1 MGTTKNKKKVLIAS
15 ISVISVLVIAIACV
29 VMLSFFNEQSTT
41 DVGVAKLEEK
51 HYSAL
56 ADSSGFTITKK
67 GDENILL
74 PNAKFKI
81 TDLDGNPVQDTSGNT
96 VGTIENGNYVLVTDA
111 SGRISVNLPDGFY
124 KLEEIEAPEG
134 YWLPGTQEDRV
145 EYIGINRSRLE
156 VAEFDIKAVSTIK
169 GNGFSQIYDIK
180 STGDGGYVVAGSAQ
194 GDCDINADRKV
205 EFTSKGDYDYVIAKF
220 DKDGVYQWHYTDGTT
235 GPDEFKKVD
244 RTSDGGYIAV
254 GYEYSDT
261 YKDAVVVKVDSEG
274 NLVWKQKP
282 TSVAVGNDP
291 YDDELTSVKVLS
303 TGSIVVTGNYYGGE
317 IKVGETVLRN
327 ASQRQQG
334 FVAWLDEEGY
344 ATKAV
349 QLNGRDVS
357 TSVRSNVNVT
367 DVIEAND
374 NVVVSV
380 DYVGKINVNGTEE
393 TTTTNQQDAMIVRFT
408 LDGGYIGRTV
418 VAGAATDSI
427 EGLAVDEDGNIIAA
441 GGFGGNITISGT
453 TITPKTANKSNAL
466 MLKFTSNGNFISYY
480 AVKGS
485 DENKFTSVMYSSD
498 GGIVLGGWFY
508 GAIDVDGD
516 GKNELTSK
524 GHGDGLVFK
533 IKMDGS
539 VDWGKQ
545 IGGTTLEEVYAVA
558 ELKDRN
564 ILAAGSFDSDTLTVD
579 GRTNALTKDGG
590 TDTFVAILDRTVIE
604 PQIRDRRA
612 LEIKNELKTFKITTE
627 VGANADG
634 KREGGTISGKP
645 TSTRNINLVEEVKY
659 GHDTELPVV
668 ITPDGTNSVY
678 KVLINDEEVDFTPGG
693 NGVVVLGPFEN
704 VKENYHIK
712 VIFETQ
718 STVLVHHYKEGT
730 TEKLAEDVVMKDRIG
745 NKYKATVSANVPEY
759 YEAVGTPA
767 NVTGFYTSDQT
778 VVTFYYKLRKY
789 TYDVNYLDKD
799 TGENIKPTKVST
811 ISYTYGTDV
820 SLSNE
825 KIDIV
830 GYNYDHMDKNSMT
843 IGVRD
848 NVVNIYYAK
857 RRDLTLTVNYYEAGT
872 SNRIKDAKTIRNLE
886 YGAVID
892 PETYADK
899 ITGYNYGHCTP
910 SSVTIGVNNNT
921 VDIYYSKVTGLS
933 YTVNFVEKGNETNVL
948 HSPEIVGDQSFGDV
962 ISAESCKINI
972 DGYRYVNPS
981 SETITLGM
989 NDEDNVITLYYTK
1002 RTDLSYTLKFYDVD
1016 TYEQIHTDKTVG
1028 SQIFES
1034 VISAANAKIDIDGYR
1049 FERGEPT
1056 SLTISSNSSNN
1067 IIRLYYLRL
1076 TGLQYTV
1083 RYVEKGNSSNVLH
1096 EDKVDNEQ
1104 TYGNVISAADEVIS
1118 IDGYNYD
1125 SASSS
1130 TITIGTDANENVITL
1145 YYTRRADLSYTV
1157 NYLEKDTER
1166 AITSAKTVNRKTFGD
1181 TVRESAIA
1189 IEGYDKVNPTE
1200 KTITIGVTGNVINF
1214 YYTKRT
1220 DLGYTVN
1227 YLEKDTNTVLANSK
1241 YVDGQMY
1248 DASVSEEA
1256 ITIAGYNKP
1265 AKDIETIKIG
1275 VNDNVINFYY
1285 TKRND
1290 LSYTVKYYDL
1300 NTDEELKDAKV
1311 VNNQT
1316 YKSRVSETADDIA
1329 GYDKVAPTSQ
1339 SIIIGLNENVI
1350 KFYYT
1355 KRTNLSYTV
1364 NYLEKDTE
1372 TVLAD
1377 SKTIANQE
1385 FESRVT
1391 ESAINI
1397 EGYDKVAPTTQ
1408 SIIIGV
1414 EENVINFYYTKR
1426 VDLSYTVNYLEKGTG
1441 KVLNIA
1447 KTVDGQEF
1455 KKEITENAIDI
1466 VGYNLDGT
1474 AERKITIGV
1483 TGNVINFYYTK
1494 KTDLQYTV
1502 RHIEDGTDNE
1512 VYSTETIRNQTFEKV
1527 INASDHVREI
1537 DGFKFKS
1544 ANPTTLTVGV
1554 DSTKNVI
1561 TIYYSRVEGLSY
1573 TVNYLEKGSNKVI
1586 SPAQTTD
1593 NQVFG
1598 TKVNARSKVIDV
1610 KGYKF
1615 DSVST
1620 EELTVGTGEN
1630 VLNIYYTVDAD
1641 QTKEL
1646 SYTVEYYR
1654 DGVLMSQ
1661 DTQVEKTTVQ
1671 WLQPDTMTVNKSKIN
1686 TTNKYVAYVL
1696 DTANTAEIPNE
1707 IASGSVIKVYYKRDL
1722 EKTGYTIEYYYD
1734 GARDDAATELVE
1746 VDTGHIVTESEVS
1759 ERVTAHN
1766 KDNYKLLRVTNTP
1779 LVAVEDMEGNIIRV
1793 YYIKKT
1799 VGPGGEDIDKDKT
1812 AYTIEYYYE
1821 GVRDNDRTLL
1831 VNVNKGQVITDSDIA
1846 ANITANTK
1854 EGYKLL
1860 MTTNTPLTVTE
1871 DVNSNIIRIY
1881 YIKSKVIGPDG
1892 EEIENN
1898 KVGYSVEYYYNGV
1911 KDNYLT
1917 DVFNADV
1924 GSTITD
1930 SMIAGKV
1937 TANTKEGYKLL
1948 TIVNTPL
1955 TIVEDV
1961 KFNVIRVYY
1970 KSNKIIGPDGTEIDN
1985 NKVGYTIEYYYN
1997 AVKDNTRTELVD
2009 ADKGDVITKAT
2020 IANRITANT
2029 VNGYKLLQ
2037 VLNTPLTITEDIKTN
2052 VIRVYYKSNKI
2063 IGPGGTEID
2072 NNKVGYSIE
2081 YYYNGTKDNART
2093 ELIEADKNAVITD
2106 SDIAARV
2113 TANTKDGFKL
2123 LTIVNTPLT
2132 TVEDMDANVIK
2143 VYYISEKITG
2153 PDGTEIDNN
2162 KVGYSIEYYYNGVK
2176 DNARTE
2182 LVEATK
2188 GNIITDSDVNARATA
2203 NTKDGFRLL
2212 QIVNT
2217 PLTTSEDV
2225 KANVIKV
2232 FYISTTT
2239 TGPNG
2244 EIIPNTNVG
2253 YSIEYFYNGV
2263 KDNTRTDVI
2272 EAKKGAIIT
2281 DSDVAARVTANTKD
2295 GFKLLTIVNT
2305 PLTTSDNMLAN
2316 VVRVYYINKKV
2327 TGPDGTE
2334 IDNNKVGYTMEYFY
2348 DGIRDNTLT
2357 EVVDANKGQIITD
2370 SNIENRVEANTR
2382 NGFKL
2387 LTVANTPLVTSD
2399 DMKNNVIRVYY
2410 ISKKVT
2416 GPDGSEIDNN
2426 KLGYTMEYFYNGVKD
2441 NTRTELVVAAKG
2453 DIVNDVNARVTANT
2467 KDGFK
2472 LLQVVNMPLT
2482 VSENMKNNVI
2492 KVYYINSEIEDPNR
2506 PGTMIP
2512 NTNVGYS
2519 IEYFY
2524 NGVKD
2529 NARTDVVEAAK
2540 GSIITNDTVANT
2552 VAENRLDGYTL
2563 LQVLN
2568 TPLTVIENIDSNVIR
2583 VYYKSD
2589 LTSGPNGT
2597 QVPNT
2602 KVGYSLEYYY
2612 NGVRDYSLTELVEV
2626 EPNTTITNETVS
2638 AKVAA
2643 NTKAGFKLL
2652 EVVNTPLTASENVDN
2667 NVIKIFYVDAK
2678 VQDPENPGQ
2687 MIDNNKLGYTI
2698 EYYYNGDKDN
2708 RITDLVTA
2716 DRDDVIT
2723 EDMIAV
2729 NIAAHKKAGC
2739 TRVVTLGLPLTIG
2752 GDLDKNVVRVYYV
2765 DSSVLADRVQ
2775 YQVKYY
2781 YDGVVNNAKTSTVA
2795 DTRGNVI
2802 FEDMITELVNS
2813 NLLTGYELSEIKNT
2827 PLVLGKDIL
2836 TNVIEVYYVKRADL
2850 SYTVN
2855 YYEKDTTTS
2864 VADSKVAHNKVFGDL
2879 IKENAIDVPGYDKVN
2894 PISKSITIGVGE
2906 NIINFYYTKR
2916 EDLSY
2921 TVNYLEK
2928 DTEKVIAKAKVV
2940 NGQTFGTMVEERAI
2954 DIAGYVKPEV
2964 ATQSIE
2970 IGVEGNVIDFY
2981 YTKRSDLSYVVNHY
2995 EDGTTTK
3002 IADTEKV
3009 TGVEFETVIDS
3020 KTKAE
3025 EIDGYSFKSC
3035 NPESL
3040 IVGVDTENNVIDIF
3054 YTRVSGLSY
3063 TVNYVEKGNEENV
3076 LHPAKQLG
3084 EQVFGTTIKAQDE
3097 VIDITGYNY
3106 DSVSVD
3112 SIRLETD
3119 SSKNVITIYYTK
3131 KADLSYTVNYYE
3143 KDTNNKI
3150 SDSKVVDKQ
3159 TFEAEITEKAIDI
3172 VGYVKP
3178 ETDTQTIVIGVEE
3191 NVINFYYVKRK
3202 DLSYTVNYYEE
3213 GTTQKVAE
3221 SKVIDNQVFKAEIRE
3236 TPIEVSGYDRVS
3248 ADSKTI
3254 IIGVEGNVIDFY
3266 YTKRSDLSYVVNYYE
3281 KDTDKKITASKNV
3294 SGQIYLSDVTEQA
3307 MPIEGYVADGETSK
3321 TIRIGVDT
3329 NVIDFYY
3336 VKRKDLSYTVDY
3348 LEKGTTKKI
3357 AESKIVE
3364 GQTFE
3369 SDVTEQA
3376 IDIAGYDKQNPITQ
3390 KITIGV
3396 SGNVISFYYTKK
3408 IDLSYT
3414 VNYLEKDT
3422 ENAVATAK
3430 VVHGQTFDADV
3441 TEQAI
3446 DVDGYNKVDPTE
3458 ASIKI
3463 SDGENV
3469 INFYYTKKSDL
3480 GYKVNYLEKNT
3491 DKVLAEQKNVSGKTF
3506 DEVIK
3511 AADEVISI
3519 DGYNYNSVDKD
3530 SIRITTG
3537 ENIIN
3542 IYYVKRKDLSYK
3554 INYLE
3559 KDTNAVL
3566 RAQKAVSEVEFDTEV
3581 RLDAEKVT
3589 IDGYVFDSAV
3599 PENFRVGTNI
3609 DSNVMNIYYVKRAD
3623 LSYTINYLDSET
3635 RESLHDAK
3643 VQGNQVLGTKINAN
3657 DEIIDIDGYEFE
3669 SVDKMSITIRTG
3681 ENVINI
3687 YYARRKD
3694 LTYTMNFLEKGTN
3707 EVLADAKVVRGQTFE
3722 AIVSSSGKQI
3732 EIDGYN
3738 YDSVDKRTLTIGTG
3752 VNEFNFYYTKR
3763 NDLTYTVNYLEQG
3776 SNKALAS
3783 AKVVN
3788 EQEFKAMIS
3797 EKAIDIVG
3805 YVKPEVDSQT
3815 IEMKVEGNVINF
3827 YYTKRNDLSYVV
3839 NHYEDGTT
3847 KKIADSETIEG
3858 VTFEMVIDSK
3868 TKAKTIDGYSFKSCT
3883 PESLTIGVDL
3893 DKNVINIYYARV
3905 DGLSYTVN
3913 YVEKGNETNILH
3925 PAKVVDKQTFG
3936 NVITAADEIIDISGY
3951 NYDSVSADTITVG
3964 TDATKNVI
3972 TIYYTRRVDLSY
3984 TVNYLEQ
3991 GTEEVLATAKTVD
4004 KQVLGAEVTETA
4016 IDINGYV
4023 KPETDTQK
4031 IVIAV
4036 EGNVINFYYTKKADL
4051 SYTVNYY
4058 EEGTVQKVAE
4068 SKVVDKQIFNAT
4080 VKEEAI
4086 DVPGYAVV
4094 DPATQSI
4101 VIAVEGNVINFYYTR
4116 RVDLGYVVNY
4126 LEKDTDK
4133 KVIPSKN
4140 VTGQTYLSDVTEQA
4154 MPVEG
4159 YDMVEPTSN
4168 TITIGVSENVI
4179 NFYYTK
4185 RTNLS
4190 YTVNYL
4196 EKGATEPLAPAKVVD
4211 GQTFETKITEE
4222 AIDIA
4227 GYVKPDVTTQE
4238 IEIAIQNNVINFYY
4252 TKRNDL
4258 SYIVNYLEFNTE
4270 NQIANSKRVDKQTFK
4285 ATASEEAI
4293 NIDGYDKLDPTT
4305 KSIVIAVEGNV
4316 INFYYTKKGDLNYKV
4331 NYLEKDTN
4339 KVIRQQKV
4347 DTGRT
4352 FDEVIIAA
4360 DEVIDIDGYNYDSR
4374 DKETLKIST
4383 GENVINLYYTKKTDL
4398 SYTVNY
4404 LEKDTNKVLK
4414 AQKVAREVAFDTEV
4428 TIAKEKLEI
4437 DGYIFDSAIPE
4448 SFNVGTNIEANVM
4461 NIYYRKRSD
4470 LSYTVNYLETE
4481 TNTVLQPAKVTDGKK
4496 LEDVVNAE
4504 EEIVDID
4511 GYNFDS
4517 FSNATIVIGTGEN
4530 VINIYYTKRNDLTY
4544 TINYLEKDTNEVL
4557 HEPTVVRN
4565 QVFGAVIGSSGKSI
4579 VIDGYNYNSADKR
4592 TITIGT
4598 NEAENVINLYYTKF
4612 TDLTY
4617 TVKYIDRD
4625 TDKVLADD
4633 KTVSN
4638 NAYGDVIIAGNEAIA
4653 IDGYSFD
4660 GCNVERL
4667 TIGTGENVI
4676 IVYYTKVE
4684 GLSYTVKYI
4693 DKITDETINAP
4704 KTKGDQTFG
4713 DTILAR
4719 NERIDIDGYVYDSA
4733 SKDRLTI
4740 GTGVNELIIY
4750 YTKRTDLSYKVRYV
4764 EKGTGKEIKS
4774 AKVVTDKMFKE
4785 EVFGDDEAIDIDG
4798 YNIESVDKEKIII
4811 GTNTDE
4817 NVITVTYARRTDL
4830 GYVVNYLE
4838 KGTNKP
4844 VTGSKTV
4851 ENITFGSEIYS
4862 ANDKIKVY
4870 GYDYDSADK
4879 ESIIIGTGEN
4889 VINLYFTLRD
4899 TKVTVHYYEENTTNK
4914 VSEDVVFEGK
4924 VFTKYE
4930 TEAARDVAS
4939 KYELVGIPENATG
4952 KMTEEEMV
4960 VNYYYRKKATKVI
4973 VHFYEEGTT
4982 NKLSE
4987 NVVIDGRID
4996 DGYTTTAAT
5005 DVPAKYELSIR
5016 PENATGSMT
5025 EEIIEVTYF
5034 YKVKD
5039 AVVNVRYLE
5048 KDTNIELASSEKQT
5062 GKVEEDYRTDAK
5074 SIEGYTLVG
5083 DSGNTTGKLTI
5094 DPITVT
5100 FYYLQNTSVQV
5111 NHIDK
5116 NTGEIIE
5123 TDIAEG
5129 LVGDKYTASAKNIE
5143 NYMLVERPRI
5153 ETVTMSK
5160 DKITLNYYYVHV
5172 SAGVIEK
5179 HVDVITGDILANEV
5193 HDGHEGDEY
5202 EILARIFEGYDLVT
5216 EKLPAN
5222 ARGTMAVNVIEVTY
5236 YYKHRASVTVEYVD
5250 KVSGKKL
5257 AEDVVIDGHEADKYT
5272 TDRKEFDG
5280 YVLKEMPGN
5289 ADGAMTKE
5297 NITVRYE
5304 YVHASEG
5311 VEVKYIDIKTGEE
5324 LAEADLIAGNETDDY
5339 KAEARTISGYDLVKD
5354 KLPEN
5359 AEGNM
5364 TVDKI
5369 VVEYYYIRRSGVTVK
5384 YVDKSTG
5391 DLVAETEVIEGHEGD
5406 AYKTESKDIEGY
5418 KLVKTP
5424 ENNEG
5429 TMGRDMIEVI
5439 YEYARPAKVVVNY
5452 IDVDTNDDI
5461 MDAEE
5466 INGFDGDAYEVEVK
5480 EIKYYNL
5487 VQDKLPNNA
5496 KGTMKVTVTDNIVDN
5511 TIVVNY
5517 FYKKMTFSLKVNK
5530 VLDSVVLNGKTLS
5543 INSDIGKID
5552 IDKTELANAKLQI
5565 IYKIRVTNDG
5575 ELAGK
5580 AKLLENLPKGT
5591 TMSKADNQLW
5601 EVNGATATMITEEIK
5616 PGETKEYTVILDWV
5630 GGENNLGNMKNTV
5643 DVIGTENEAGFP
5655 AEDVKVD
5662 LKNNEAELV
5671 ISISTGTSTYVLAT
5685 GIVMIVLAGVSII
5698 LVKKTK
5704 E

>member
-466 MLKFTSNGNFISYY
+466 MLRFTSNGNFISYY

-962 ISAESCKINI
+962 VSAESCKINI

-1028 SQIFES
+1028 SQTFES

-1311 VNNQT
+1311 VNDQT
-1316 YKSRVSETADDIA
+1316 YKARVTENAVDIE
-1329 GYDKVAPTSQ
+1329 GYDKVEPTSL
-1339 SIIIGLNENVI
+1339 SITIGLNENI
-1350 KFYYT
+1350 IRFYYT

-1364 NYLEKDTE
+1364 NYLEKDTD

-1377 SKTIANQE
+1377 SKTFSNQE
-1385 FESRVT
+1385 FKSNVT
-1391 ESAINI
+1391 ASAINI
-1397 EGYDKVAPTTQ
+1397 EGYDKVAPTEKT
-1408 SIIIGV
+1408 ITIGV
-1414 EENVINFYYTKR
+1414 NENVINFYYTKR
-1426 VDLSYTVNYLEKGTG
+1426 TDLSYTVNYLEKGSG
-1441 KVLNIA
+1441 KVLKDA
-1447 KTVDGQEF
+1447 KVIDGQEF
-1455 KKEITENAIDI
+1455 KKEVTETAASIE
-1466 VGYNLDGT
+1466 GYNLEGS
-1474 AERKITIGV
+1474 AERTITIGV

-1494 KTDLQYTV
+1494 KSDLQYTV
-1502 RHIEDGTDNE
+1502 RHIEDGTENE
-1512 VYSTETIRNQTFEKV
+1512 VYSTETIKNKTFEEV
-1527 INASDHVREI
+1527 ITSADHVREI

-1544 ANPTTLTVGV
+1544 ANPTSLTIGV

-1573 TVNYLEKGSNKVI
+1573 TVNYLEKGTNKVI

-1598 TKVNARSKVIDV
+1598 TKVNASSKIIDV

-1615 DSVST
+1615 DSIST
-1620 EELTVGTGEN
+1620 DELTIGTDATKN
-1630 VLNIYYTVDAD
+1630 VINIYYTVDEE

-1646 SYTVEYYR
+1646 SYTVEYYK
-1654 DGVLMSQ
+1654 DGALMSQ
-1661 DTQVEKTTVQ
+1661 DTQVERTTVQ
-1671 WLQPDTMTVNKSKIN
+1671 WLQPDTMRVNKDKIN
-1686 TTNKYVAYVL
+1686 TTNKYVAYML
-1696 DTANTAEIPNE
+1696 DTENTAEIPDE
-1707 IASGSVIKVYYKRDL
+1707 IASGSTIKVYYKRNP
-1722 EKTGYTIEYYYD
+1722 EKTGVTIEYYYD
-1734 GARDDAATELVE
+1734 GVIDDASTELVE
-1746 VDTGHIVTESEVS
+1746 VDTGHIVTDSEVS
-1759 ERVTAHN
+1759 DRVTAHN
-1766 KDNYKLLRVTNTP
+1766 KDGYKLLRVTNTP
-1779 LVAVEDMEGNIIRV
+1779 LVAVEDMDGNVIRV
-1793 YYIKKT
+1793 YYIKK
-1799 VGPGGEDIDKDKT
+1799 VIGPGGEEIKNT
-1812 AYTIEYYYE
+1812 AYTVEYYYG
-1821 GVRDNDRTLL
+1821 GVRDNNRTLL
-1831 VNVNKGQVITDSDIA
+1831 VNATKGQVITDSDIA
-1846 ANITANTK
+1846 ANVTANTK
-1854 EGYKLL
+1854 EGYRWL
-1860 MTTNTPLTVTE
+1860 MTTNTPLTITE

-1881 YIKSKVIGPDG
+1881 YIEAKDG
-1892 EEIENN
+1892 NEN
-1898 KVGYSVEYYYNGV
+1898 KVGYSIEYYYNGV

-1917 DVFNADV
+1917 DVFEANIGTA
-1924 GSTITD
+1924 ITD
-1930 SMIAGKV
+1930 SNISERV
-1937 TANTKEGYKLL
+1937 TANTKDGYKLL
-1948 TIVNTPL
+1948 TITNTPL
-1955 TIVEDV
+1955 VTVRDSR
-1961 KFNVIRVYY
+1961 FNVIRVYY
-1970 KSNKIIGPDGTEIDN
+1970 NEVNSNKL
-1985 NKVGYTIEYYYN
+1985 GYSIEYFYN
-1997 AVKDNTRTELVD
+1997 GVKDNTRTELVE
-2009 ADKGDVITKAT
+2009 ADKGNVIAKAD
-2020 IANRITANT
+2020 IANRVTANT
-2029 VNGYKLLQ
+2029 VDGYTLLQ
-2037 VLNTPLTITEDIKTN
+2037 VLNTPLTITENVKSN
-2052 VIRVYYKSNKI
+2052 VIRVYYKEVNSTKLGYSIEYFYNGVKDNTRTELVEADKGAVI
-2063 IGPGGTEID
+2063 TDGDVAEKVTANTKDGFRLLTILNTPLTTVENMDANVIKVYYISKKTTGPNGEEID
-2072 NNKVGYSIE
+2072 NNKLGYSIE
-2081 YYYNGTKDNART
+2081 YYYNGVKDNART
-2093 ELIEADKNAVITD
+2093 ELIETDKGKIVTDNDVNAKVIANTKDGFRLLHVVNTPLTIVDDVKTNVIKAFYISTTTTGPGGTQIPNNNVGYTLEYFYNGVKDNTRTYVVEAAKDVTITD
-2106 SDIAARV
+2106 NDIAERV
-2113 TANTKDGFKL
+2113 AANTKDGFKL

-2132 TVEDMDANVIK
+2132 TTDDMFANVIR
-2143 VYYISEKITG
+2143 VYYIDSTTTG
-2153 PDGTEIDNN
+2153 PGGEIIDNN
-2162 KVGYSIEYYYNGVK
+2162 K
-2176 DNARTE
+2176 
-2182 LVEATK
+2182 L
-2188 GNIITDSDVNARATA
+2188 
-2203 NTKDGFRLL
+2203 
-2212 QIVNT
+2212 
-2217 PLTTSEDV
+2217 
-2225 KANVIKV
+2225 
-2232 FYISTTT
+2232 
-2239 TGPNG
+2239 
-2244 EIIPNTNVG
+2244 
-2253 YSIEYFYNGV
+2253 
-2263 KDNTRTDVI
+2263 
-2272 EAKKGAIIT
+2272 
-2281 DSDVAARVTANTKD
+2281 
-2295 GFKLLTIVNT
+2295 
-2305 PLTTSDNMLAN
+2305 
-2316 VVRVYYINKKV
+2316 
-2327 TGPDGTE
+2327 
-2334 IDNNKVGYTMEYFY
+2334 GYTMEYFY
-2348 DGIRDNTLT
+2348 DGVRDNTLT
-2357 EVVDANKGQIITD
+2357 EVITANKGQVITD
-2370 SNIENRVEANTR
+2370 SNVEKRVEANTK

-2410 ISKKVT
+2410 ISKKTT
-2416 GPDGSEIDNN
+2416 GPNGEIIDNN
-2426 KLGYTMEYFYNGVKD
+2426 KLGYTIEYFYNEVKD

-2453 DIVNDVNARVTANT
+2453 DVIAEGAVSDKANANMKAGYQLLTIVNV
-2467 KDGFK
+2467 
-2472 LLQVVNMPLT
+2472 PLT
-2482 VSENMKNNVI
+2482 IGDNMKNNVI
-2492 KVYYINSEIEDPNR
+2492 KVFYINSETENPNR

-2512 NTNVGYS
+2512 NPNVGYT

-2524 NGVKD
+2524 DSVKN
-2529 NARTDVVEAAK
+2529 NARTEAIESDVGIV
-2540 GSIITNDTVANT
+2540 ITEDLIADKLSSNT
-2552 VAENRLDGYTL
+2552 LDGYTL

-2568 TPLTVIENIDSNVIR
+2568 TPLTITDNVNANVIR
-2583 VYYKSD
+2583 VYYKSE
-2589 LTSGPNGT
+2589 TVTGPGGT

-2626 EPNTTITNETVS
+2626 EPNAVITNETVS
-2638 AKVAA
+2638 AKVVAH
-2643 NTKAGFKLL
+2643 TKAGFKLL

-2667 NVIKIFYVDAK
+2667 NVIKIFYIDAK
-2678 VQDPENPGQ
+2678 VEDPENPGQ
-2687 MIDNNKLGYTI
+2687 MIDNEKLGYTI

-2708 RITDLVTA
+2708 RITDLVEA

-2723 EDMIAV
+2723 EDMIAA

-2752 GDLDKNVVRVYYV
+2752 GDLEKNVIRVYYV
-2765 DSSVLADRVQ
+2765 DSSVLVDRVQ

-2781 YDGVVNNAKTSTVA
+2781 YDGVVNNAKTSTVS
-2795 DTRGNVI
+2795 DTKGNVI
-2802 FEDMITELVNS
+2802 FDDMINELVNS

-2827 PLVLGKDIL
+2827 PLVLGRDVL
-2836 TNVIEVYYVKRADL
+2836 TNVIDVYYTKRADL

-2855 YYEKDTTTS
+2855 YYEKDTTTK
-2864 VADSKVAHNKVFGDL
+2864 VADSKVVENKIFGDL
-2879 IKENAIDVPGYDKVN
+2879 VKENAIDVAGYDKVN

-2928 DTEKVIAKAKVV
+2928 DTEKVIAEAKVV
-2940 NGQTFGTMVEERAI
+2940 NGQIFGTEVEEKAV
-2954 DIAGYVKPEV
+2954 DIAGYVKPDV
-2964 ATQSIE
+2964 TTQSIE
-2970 IGVEGNVIDFY
+2970 IGVDGNVIDFY
-2981 YTKRSDLSYVVNHY
+2981 YTKRQDLSYTVNHY
-2995 EDGTTTK
+2995 EDGTTNK
-3002 IADTEKV
+3002 IADSETV
-3009 TGVEFETVIDS
+3009 NGVEFETVIDS
-3020 KTKAE
+3020 KTKAK
-3025 EIDGYSFKSC
+3025 EINGYSFKSC
-3035 NPESL
+3035 SPESL
-3040 IVGVDTENNVIDIF
+3040 TVGVDANKNVIDIF

-3063 TVNYVEKGNEENV
+3063 TVNYVEKGNEENI

-3084 EQVFGTTIKAQDE
+3084 DQVFGTTIKAADE
-3097 VIDITGYNY
+3097 VIDIAGYNY
-3106 DSVSVD
+3106 ESVSVD
-3112 SIRLETD
+3112 SIKLGTN
-3119 SSKNVITIYYTK
+3119 SSENVITIYYTK

-3150 SDSKVVDKQ
+3150 AESKVVNKQ

-3172 VGYVKP
+3172 AGYVKP
-3178 ETDTQTIVIGVEE
+3178 ETDTKTIVIGVNE
-3191 NVINFYYVKRK
+3191 NVINFYYTKRL

-3221 SKVIDNQVFKAEIRE
+3221 SKVVDNQVFKAEVRE
-3236 TPIEVSGYDRVS
+3236 TPIEVTGYDRVS

-3266 YTKRSDLSYVVNYYE
+3266 YTKREDLGYTVNYYE
-3281 KDTDKKITASKNV
+3281 KGTTKKITPSKNV
-3294 SGQIYLSDVTEQA
+3294 PGQIYLSDVTESA
-3307 MPIEGYVADGETSK
+3307 MPVEGYVADGETSK
-3321 TIRIGVDT
+3321 TITIGVGE

-3357 AESKIVE
+3357 AESKVVE

-3422 ENAVATAK
+3422 ENVVAAAK

-3441 TEQAI
+3441 TEKAI
-3446 DVDGYNKVDPTE
+3446 DIDGYNKLDPTE
-3458 ASIKI
+3458 VSIKI
-3463 SDGENV
+3463 ADGENV
-3469 INFYYTKKSDL
+3469 INFYYVKKTGL
-3480 GYKVNYLEKNT
+3480 EYKVNYLEKGSN
-3491 DKVLAEQKNVSGKTF
+3491 KVLHNQKIETGRVF
-3506 DEVIK
+3506 DEVIN
-3511 AADEVISI
+3511 AADEIIAI

-3537 ENIIN
+3537 ENVIN

-3554 INYLE
+3554 VNYLE
-3559 KDTNAVL
+3559 KGTDTVL
-3566 RAQKAVSEVEFDTEV
+3566 KEQKVVSGAEFDTEV
-3581 RLDAEKVT
+3581 TIDAEKVV
-3589 IDGYVFDSAV
+3589 IDGYNFDSV
-3599 PENFRVGTNI
+3599 NKESFKVGTNN
-3609 DSNVMNIYYVKRAD
+3609 DENVMNIYYTKRND
-3623 LSYTINYLDSET
+3623 LSYTVNYLDSAT
-3635 RESLHDAK
+3635 NDSLHDAK
-3643 VQGNQVLGTKINAN
+3643 VAGNQVLGTKINTN
-3657 DEIIDIDGYEFE
+3657 DEIIE
-3669 SVDKMSITIRTG
+3669 
-3681 ENVINI
+3681 
-3687 YYARRKD
+3687 
-3694 LTYTMNFLEKGTN
+3694 
-3707 EVLADAKVVRGQTFE
+3707 
-3722 AIVSSSGKQI
+3722 
-3732 EIDGYN
+3732 
-3738 YDSVDKRTLTIGTG
+3738 
-3752 VNEFNFYYTKR
+3752 
-3763 NDLTYTVNYLEQG
+3763 
-3776 SNKALAS
+3776 
-3783 AKVVN
+3783 
-3788 EQEFKAMIS
+3788 
-3797 EKAIDIVG
+3797 
-3805 YVKPEVDSQT
+3805 
-3815 IEMKVEGNVINF
+3815 
-3827 YYTKRNDLSYVV
+3827 
-3839 NHYEDGTT
+3839 
-3847 KKIADSETIEG
+3847 
-3858 VTFEMVIDSK
+3858 
-3868 TKAKTIDGYSFKSCT
+3868 
-3883 PESLTIGVDL
+3883 
-3893 DKNVINIYYARV
+3893 
-3905 DGLSYTVN
+3905 
-3913 YVEKGNETNILH
+3913 
-3925 PAKVVDKQTFG
+3925 
-3936 NVITAADEIIDISGY
+3936 
-3951 NYDSVSADTITVG
+3951 
-3964 TDATKNVI
+3964 
-3972 TIYYTRRVDLSY
+3972 
-3984 TVNYLEQ
+3984 
-3991 GTEEVLATAKTVD
+3991 
-4004 KQVLGAEVTETA
+4004 
-4016 IDINGYV
+4016 
-4023 KPETDTQK
+4023 
-4031 IVIAV
+4031 
-4036 EGNVINFYYTKKADL
+4036 
-4051 SYTVNYY
+4051 
-4058 EEGTVQKVAE
+4058 
-4068 SKVVDKQIFNAT
+4068 
-4080 VKEEAI
+4080 
-4086 DVPGYAVV
+4086 
-4094 DPATQSI
+4094 
-4101 VIAVEGNVINFYYTR
+4101 
-4116 RVDLGYVVNY
+4116 
-4126 LEKDTDK
+4126 
-4133 KVIPSKN
+4133 
-4140 VTGQTYLSDVTEQA
+4140 
-4154 MPVEG
+4154 
-4159 YDMVEPTSN
+4159 
-4168 TITIGVSENVI
+4168 
-4179 NFYYTK
+4179 
-4185 RTNLS
+4185 
-4190 YTVNYL
+4190 
-4196 EKGATEPLAPAKVVD
+4196 
-4211 GQTFETKITEE
+4211 
-4222 AIDIA
+4222 
-4227 GYVKPDVTTQE
+4227 
-4238 IEIAIQNNVINFYY
+4238 
-4252 TKRNDL
+4252 
-4258 SYIVNYLEFNTE
+4258 
-4270 NQIANSKRVDKQTFK
+4270 
-4285 ATASEEAI
+4285 
-4293 NIDGYDKLDPTT
+4293 
-4305 KSIVIAVEGNV
+4305 
-4316 INFYYTKKGDLNYKV
+4316 
-4331 NYLEKDTN
+4331 
-4339 KVIRQQKV
+4339 
-4347 DTGRT
+4347 
-4352 FDEVIIAA
+4352 
-4360 DEVIDIDGYNYDSR
+4360 
-4374 DKETLKIST
+4374 
-4383 GENVINLYYTKKTDL
+4383 
-4398 SYTVNY
+4398 
-4404 LEKDTNKVLK
+4404 
-4414 AQKVAREVAFDTEV
+4414 
-4428 TIAKEKLEI
+4428 
-4437 DGYIFDSAIPE
+4437 
-4448 SFNVGTNIEANVM
+4448 
-4461 NIYYRKRSD
+4461 
-4470 LSYTVNYLETE
+4470 
-4481 TNTVLQPAKVTDGKK
+4481 
-4496 LEDVVNAE
+4496 
-4504 EEIVDID
+4504 ID

-4517 FSNATIVIGTGEN
+4517 FDNASIVIKTGGN

-4612 TDLTY
+4612 TDLKY
-4617 TVKYIDRD
+4617 TVKYIERD
-4625 TDKVLADD
+4625 TDKVLADE
-4633 KTVSN
+4633 KTVNN
-4638 NAYGDVIIAGNEAIA
+4638 NAYGDVIIVGNEAIA

-4660 GCNVERL
+4660 GCNTEKL
-4667 TIGTGENVI
+4667 TIGTGENI
-4676 IVYYTKVE
+4676 IIIYYTKVE
-4684 GLSYTVKYI
+4684 GLSYTVKYV
-4693 DKITDETINAP
+4693 DKITDETIHAP
-4704 KTKGDQTFG
+4704 KTVGDQTFE

-4740 GTGVNELIIY
+4740 GTGINELTIY
-4750 YTKRTDLSYKVRYV
+4750 YTKRTDLSYKVRYI
-4764 EKGTGKEIKS
+4764 EKGTGKEVKP
-4774 AKVVTDKMFKE
+4774 AKVVNDMMFKE

-4798 YNIESVDKEKIII
+4798 YNIESVDREKVVI
-4811 GTNTDE
+4811 GTNADE
-4817 NVITVTYARRTDL
+4817 NIITVTYSRRTDL
-4830 GYVVNYLE
+4830 GYTVNYLE

-4844 VTGSKTV
+4844 ITGSKTV
-4851 ENITFGSEIYS
+4851 ENITFGSEIY
-4862 ANDKIKVY
+4862 AENDKIKIY

-4899 TKVTVHYYEENTTNK
+4899 TKVTVHYYEENSTTK
-4914 VSEDVVFEGK
+4914 VSDDVVISGK
-4924 VFTKYE
+4924 VFDKYE

-4939 KYELVGIPENATG
+4939 KYELVGIPDNSTG
-4952 KMTEEEMV
+4952 KMAEEETV

-4987 NVVIDGRID
+4987 NVVIDGRVD
-4996 DGYTTTAAT
+4996 DRYTTTAAT
-5005 DVPAKYELSIR
+5005 DVPSKYELSIR

-5034 YKVKD
+5034 YRVKD
-5039 AVVNVRYLE
+5039 TVLNIRYLE
-5048 KDTNIELASSEKQT
+5048 QGTNIELASPEKQT
-5062 GKVEEDYRTDAK
+5062 GKVEEDYITDAK
-5074 SIEGYTLVG
+5074 VIEGYTLVG

-5094 DPITVT
+5094 APITVT
-5100 FYYLQNTSVQV
+5100 FYYLQNTSVEV

-5116 NTGEIIE
+5116 NTG
-5123 TDIAEG
+5123 DILEKVTVDG
-5129 LVGDKYTASAKNIE
+5129 LVGDKYTASGKNIE
-5143 NYMLVERPRI
+5143 NYVLVERPRV
-5153 ETVTMSK
+5153 ETVTMGK

-5179 HVDVITGDILANEV
+5179 HIDDITGDILYNTT
-5193 HDGHEGDEY
+5193 HEGNEGDAYYIREKT
-5202 EILARIFEGYDLVT
+5202 FEGYDLVR

-5222 ARGTMAVNVIEVTY
+5222 ARGTMEINPIEVVY
-5236 YYKHRASVTVEYVD
+5236 YYKYRTSVTAEYID
-5250 KVSGKKL
+5250 TNTNRKL
-5257 AEDVVIDGHEADKYT
+5257 ANDIVINGHEADSYVT
-5272 TDRKEFDG
+5272 ERKEFNG
-5280 YVLKEMPGN
+5280 YKLVEVPANSEGK
-5289 ADGAMTKE
+5289 MTKE
-5297 NITVRYE
+5297 PIKVTYR
-5304 YVHASEG
+5304 YVHESAG
-5311 VEVKYIDIKTGEE
+5311 VEVRHIDINTGKE
-5324 LAEADLIAGNETDDY
+5324 LVKAELIEGYEADEY
-5339 KAEARTISGYDLVKD
+5339 KTEPKNIPGYDLIKE
-5354 KLPEN
+5354 KLPAN
-5359 AEGNM
+5359 AEGKM
-5364 TVDKI
+5364 TIDKI
-5369 VVEYYYIRRSGVTVK
+5369 IVEYYYIKQSSVTVK
-5384 YVDKSTG
+5384 YIDKITG
-5391 DLVAETEVIEGHEGD
+5391 DEISEEIVINGHEGD
-5406 AYKTESKDIEGY
+5406 KYETEAKEIDGY
-5418 KLVKTP
+5418 DLVQEP
-5424 ENNEG
+5424 ENAKG
-5429 TMGRDMIEVI
+5429 TMGAEAIDVI
-5439 YEYARPAKVVVNY
+5439 YEYHRPAKVIVNY
-5452 IDVDTNDDI
+5452 IDVDTN
-5461 MDAEE
+5461 EE
-5466 INGFDGDAYEVEVK
+5466 IAEPEVTEGHENDPYETEAK
-5480 EIKYYNL
+5480 EIKYYTL
-5487 VQDKLPNNA
+5487 VKDKLPRNS
-5496 KGTMKVTVTDNIVDN
+5496 KGTMKVTVTKNIVDD
-5511 TIVVNY
+5511 TTVVNY

-5543 INSDIGKID
+5543 INSDLGKIE
-5552 IDKTELANAKLQI
+5552 INKKELANAKLQI

-5591 TMSKADNQLW
+5591 TMSKANNPLW
-5601 EVNGATATMITEEIK
+5601 EVSGTTATMTTEEIK
-5616 PGETKEYTVILDWV
+5616 SGETKEYTVILDWTNS
-5630 GGENNLGNMKNTV
+5630 EDNIGNMKNTV

-5662 LKNNEAELV
+5662 LENNNAELV
-5671 ISISTGTSTYVLAT
+5671 ISISTGTSTYIIAT
-5685 GIVMIVLAGVSII
+5685 GVAMVVLAGISIV

-5704 E
+5704 EE